1 MATFKW
7 VHLSDLHMQENDSF
21 DRSRVLEALFEDI
34 KDREK
39 TDPQLKEIDA
49 VFFTGD
55 MAYHGYESEYDL
67 AHTEFIKPLLEV
79 INIQINRFFLV
90 PGNHDI
96 DITRYQRYATK
107 WGEDLKKAEDVRKFL
122 EAKDEQEL
130 VQQRM
135 SSYLKYY
142 AKLTSGSDLRLPGWF
157 NTAEIKVDSKKVI
170 IICLNTAWM
179 CTGDEKDRPCLGER
193 QLVEALR
200 SANESDLTIALFH
213 HPIGKWSDIDD
224 TTRCDFELQTKCGLW
239 FQGHLHKPDVRGVMS
254 PSGNWVQISAGAI
267 FNDRNSPLSY
277 NYGVLDLETGEG
289 VVYIRKYYKNRNEW
303 ATDIEATGKKY
314 DGKIPIEVK
323 SLNKKIAEVESVD
336 ITCEPTDASGLP
348 LSLNPFSIVAAE
360 SMNVEEV
367 TRLFVG
373 THTKLDTAQKRF
385 GTIIEGQRGTGKS
398 MILKYLSFPVQI
410 KIWQNKGLK
419 GDSYFREKH
428 FIGVY
433 CKLQQG
439 VFDKPD
445 LDKIE
450 GSAKREHIFE
460 HRITSVVCFHILET
474 MKEVIVNLG
483 LKQENIDLLTNR
495 LLRIIEAPQQW
506 IESAENLIQIL
517 DVYRDLFR
525 KKAREVDEF
534 LRNPAESSFVPKFT
548 LSGTMYDLLELFQ
561 EELNI
566 KECCFFLLL
575 DDFDVLH
582 DWQQEIIFSVAAQR
596 HFDLV
601 CFKFGVMSEGIKTGL
616 SGSHRTFR
624 PGDDY
629 DPISLDMV
637 ERGMLRNDYPDA
649 VAFITAKRL
658 QASGWASF
666 FGKELPDPGME
677 LEFIEELKQATN
689 ELMNNIFPVWKYGH
703 KLKKDLKNNMNAEW
717 EDAKDKPTQ
726 KKPDFFS
733 KYGNARYFQTLR
745 KKKQPERFAG
755 YEYITAISSGIVRQ
769 YLEICSQIVSEA
781 YKERWSPQQ
790 GNGIP
795 PEVQNRAIRDYSE
808 AFFKNLNKGA
818 GAHGTFDELGEG
830 ITSEEVTELIESLS
844 DLFYER
850 LHYPG
855 HGEPEIITFSLKD
868 SNPFVD
874 NLLNICVRESVLQ
887 KFSYPPKTAGKGHFR
902 AYILNRRLIPRRS
915 LSALRMQGRI
925 EMDSDDI
932 KLAISNMQKF
942 VKKFM
947 PDDSDKNKK
956 SMQKQF
962 PDMMEDDQR
971 NE

>member
-1 MATFKW
+1 M
-7 VHLSDLHMQENDSF
+7 
-21 DRSRVLEALFEDI
+21 
-34 KDREK
+34 
-39 TDPQLKEIDA
+39 
-49 VFFTGD
+49 
-55 MAYHGYESEYDL
+55 
-67 AHTEFIKPLLEV
+67 
-79 INIQINRFFLV
+79 
-90 PGNHDI
+90 
-96 DITRYQRYATK
+96 
-107 WGEDLKKAEDVRKFL
+107 RKFL
-122 EAKDEQEL
+122 EDQGDQKI
-130 VQQRM
+130 VQTRM
-135 SSYLKYY
+135 QDYLDYLS
-142 AKLTSGSDLRLPGWF
+142 KLKVENDIKLPGWF
-157 NTAEIKVDSKKVI
+157 SIKEIEVGFKKI
-170 IICLNTAWM
+170 IILCLNTSWM

-193 QLVEALR
+193 QLVEALK
-200 SANESDLTIALFH
+200 SAKESDLAIALFH

-224 TTRCDFELQTKCGLW
+224 TRRCEIELQKKCGLW
-239 FQGHLHKPDVRGVMS
+239 FQGHLHQPDARCVMS
-254 PSGNWVQISAGAI
+254 PSGDWVQISAGAI

-277 NYGVLDLETGEG
+277 NYGFLDLETGEG
-289 VVYIRKYYKNRNEW
+289 VVYIRAYYKNQNEW
-303 ATDIEATGKKY
+303 AQDIDATGKKL
-314 DGKIPIEVK
+314 DGKMPIKVK
-323 SLNKKIAEVESVD
+323 SLNKQLAEAESVD

-367 TRLFVG
+367 TSLFVG

-410 KIWQNKGLK
+410 KIWQNKGRNA
-419 GDSYFREKH
+419 DAYFKEKH

-433 CKLQQG
+433 CKLEQG

-450 GSAKREHIFE
+450 GSIKKEHIFE
-460 HRITSVVCFHILET
+460 HRITSVVCFHILKT
-474 MKEVIVNLG
+474 MKEVIVNLV
-483 LKQENIDLLTNR
+483 LKQENIDLLINR
-495 LLRIIEAPQQW
+495 LIRIIEAPRQW

-525 KKAREVDEF
+525 KEAREVDEF
-534 LRNPAESSFVPKFT
+534 LRKPSESSFVPRFT

-566 KECCFFLLL
+566 KGCCFFLLL

-596 HFDLV
+596 KFDLV
-601 CFKFGVMSEGIKTGL
+601 CFKFGVMSEGIKTGF

-666 FGKELPDPGME
+666 YGKELPDPGAD
-677 LEFIEELKQATN
+677 LEFIEELKEATN
-689 ELMNNIFPVWKYGH
+689 ELMNTLFPVWKYGQ
-703 KLKKDLKNNMNAEW
+703 KLKQKIKSSMNAGW
-717 EDAKDKPTQ
+717 NDAKEKPT
-726 KKPDFFS
+726 KKKHDFFS
-733 KYGNARYFQTLR
+733 KYGNARYFQVLR

-755 YEYITAISSGIVRQ
+755 YNYIIAISSGIVRQ

-781 YKERWSPQQ
+781 YKERWNPQEGKGISPD
-790 GNGIP
+790 
-795 PEVQNRAIRDYSE
+795 VQNRAVRNYSE
-808 AFFKNLNKGA
+808 AFFDNLNKGA
-818 GAHGTFDELGEG
+818 GAHGTFDELGAG
-830 ITSEEVTELIESLS
+830 ITSEEVTALIESLS

-850 LHYPG
+850 LHYPS

-887 KFSYPPKTAGKGHFR
+887 KFSYPPKTAGKGQLR
-902 AYILNRRLIPRRS
+902 AYILNRRLTPRRS

-925 EMDSDDI
+925 EMASDDI
-932 KLAISNMQKF
+932 RLAIRDKQKF

-947 PDDSDKNKK
+947 PDDSVNNKK
-956 SMQKQF
+956 SVQTQIPGMK
-962 PDMMEDDQR
+962 EDD
-971 NE
+971 